1 MLTHTHTHTHTADFG
16 YGSQLSSAQDTRKS
30 VVGTTF
36 WMAPELVKGQHY
48 TCKVDV
54 WSLGIMAMEMFE
66 IAPPYIE
73 ESMLKAPPPGF
84 VLFHFASLFLLFLL
98 LLHLLTSVGIPASCR
113 QALFLIAKKGRPPF
127 KDPDAMSAQFK
138 DFIEKCT
145 IMDPSLRPDST
156 QMLSVRALL
165 LVA

>member
-1 MLTHTHTHTHTADFG
+1 
-16 YGSQLSSAQDTRKS
+16 
-30 VVGTTF
+30 V
-36 WMAPELVKGQHY
+36 
-48 TCKVDV
+48 
-54 WSLGIMAMEMFE
+54 
-66 IAPPYIE
+66 
-73 ESMLKAPPPGF
+73 
-84 VLFHFASLFLLFLL
+84 
-98 LLHLLTSVGIPASCR
+98 

-165 LVA
+165 LVASTCVSH